1 VGGKETST
9 QPSFLIDVIR
19 TLILIPALLIW
30 TVIGFYIWIPL
41 VIRRFCSYFSAVVS
55 SAITHNTSIV
65 NGATEKLD
73 QSFQFF
79 FEGYKLITMSVLYP
93 KLLSKENTHEVIKP
107 QDEFIM
113 STLVWVIIFL
123 SYVVFKTFT
132 I

>member
-1 VGGKETST
+1 M
-9 QPSFLIDVIR
+9 
-19 TLILIPALLIW
+19 
-30 TVIGFYIWIPL
+30 
-41 VIRRFCSYFSAVVS
+41 S

-79 FEGYKLITMSVLYP
+79 FEGYKLITISVLYP

-113 STLVWVIIFL
+113 STSVWVIIFL
-123 SYVVFKTFT
+123 SYVVFKTLT